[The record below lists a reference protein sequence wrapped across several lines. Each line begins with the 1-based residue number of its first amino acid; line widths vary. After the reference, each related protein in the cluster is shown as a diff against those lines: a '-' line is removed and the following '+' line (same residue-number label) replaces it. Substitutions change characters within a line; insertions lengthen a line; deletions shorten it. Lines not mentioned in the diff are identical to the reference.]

1 MKNSLV
7 ILLLLLLIGCST
19 PQKKAKGYVVI
30 SPEIAEIIAALGASD
45 DIIAVTAEC
54 TYPEELQEK
63 TSVGKFGEIKLED
76 IINLNPAIVF
86 TSELEQQEL
95 ADKLEKLGIKVV
107 RTYPQSVA
115 GVYEAITKIGA
126 EIGRTAEAV
135 TLNNSLKQQLEAL
148 NSNVANRPRVYLEIW
163 NNPLMSVSDKSFVG
177 ELIELAGGDNI
188 FTELERDYARV
199 KSEMVINADPQI
211 ILSYSKTSLA
221 EMSQRKGWENISAIK
236 SKYVFE
242 DNDINPDWLFRA
254 GPRFVLGIK
263 SLQETFRACKQ

>member
-1 MKNSLV
+1 
-7 ILLLLLLIGCST
+7 LLLIGCT
-19 PQKKAKGYVVI
+19 APVKKAKGYVVI

-45 DIIAVTAEC
+45 DVIAVTAEC
-54 TYPEELQEK
+54 TYPAWLQEK
-63 TSVGKFGEIKLED
+63 RSVGKFGEIKFED

-86 TSELEQQEL
+86 TSELEQQDL

-107 RTYPQSVA
+107 RTYPQSVE

-126 EIGRTAEAV
+126 EIGRIKEAEE
-135 TLNNSLKQQLEAL
+135 LNNSLKQQVKAL
-148 NSNVANRPRVYLEIW
+148 SSLVVDRPRVYLEIW

-199 KSEMVINADPQI
+199 KPEMVIDADPQI
-211 ILSYSKTSLA
+211 ILSYSKTSLT
-221 EMSQRKGWENISAIK
+221 EMSQRKGWENVSAIK
-236 SKYVFE
+236 SGYVFE

-263 SLQETFRACKQ
+263 ALQETFRACKQ